1 MAVLCDLASLFH
13 VEYPLSVPFLE
24 GEGGSR
30 VQFAAVSCNK
40 KARIERTV
48 QVKVLMINQNY

>member
-1 MAVLCDLASLFH
+1 MAVLWDLASLFH

-48 QVKVLMINQNY
+48 QLKVDVAHG